1 MKIKLFPYELK
12 YAAWILLIIGLV
24 MAYLVSFDNF
34 MPEYLNVPVFAI
46 YSAYIKKTVMG
57 ITQTNLSDE
66 IAVIFML
73 TGLALLIFSKQK
85 NEKSFYNELRA
96 KSMFLAV
103 IINTLSII
111 LLTLLV
117 FGLGYIK
124 IVFINIF
131 SLLIIYLIVFNFKL
145 SHIKRSKSAL
155 SDF

>member
-85 NEKSFYNELRA
+85 NEKSFYNELRCLPYKFA
-96 KSMFLAV
+96 
-103 IINTLSII
+103 
-111 LLTLLV
+111 
-117 FGLGYIK
+117 
-124 IVFINIF
+124 
-131 SLLIIYLIVFNFKL
+131 
-145 SHIKRSKSAL
+145 
-155 SDF
+155 